1 MRNSAVIAA
10 ATDFLKTP
18 FSQRPQ
24 SLLAQPSDGRQR
36 PSWVKLSFA
45 VDQGERV
52 VFREKF
58 VDFVDVT
65 DTTIKQPGNVQ
76 RKEKGP
82 YVIGAGTI
90 L

>member
-1 MRNSAVIAA
+1 M
-10 ATDFLKTP
+10 
-18 FSQRPQ
+18 
-24 SLLAQPSDGRQR
+24 
-36 PSWVKLSFA
+36 KLSFA